1 MNMKTA
7 VEQTLMKKPEQQRL
21 HHMRELY
28 QMLDE
33 KKTMTYLETW
43 KSMVE
48 HIIPEMTANLETW
61 RPLSD
66 VLKLTEMTAK

>member
-1 MNMKTA
+1 M
-7 VEQTLMKKPEQQRL
+7 
-21 HHMRELY
+21 

-33 KKTMTYLETW
+33 NKTMTYLETW

-61 RPLSD
+61 RPLN
-66 VLKLTEMTAK
+66 VLKLTEMTQSETRSAVDATGTLLYQLAQH